1 MDDGIVTN
9 VTYTTNLNYSED
21 NAYIIDEA
29 ESAAVSDGEII
40 TDIYEIT

>member
-1 MDDGIVTN
+1 MNDGIVTN

-21 NAYIIDEA
+21 NAYTIDEV